1 VLLGRA
7 RGSPPPPLLSLP
19 LPKHEVEPPRPPP
32 RHNHTTKPPTQ
43 TCYRPLP
50 AAAQQQSHRYVCE
63 TRRTSSFRKGLPRPA
78 EMKLSPLAA
87 EFVPRSY
94 QSAQADEEEL
104 LVRLHTWPS
113 EPPPPTP
120 ARDAARARARERER
134 AKKALLLTPPF
145 PRLTP
150 RAGVSGG
157 APPPRARRPDSAT
170 GRPRPY
176 APERD
181 PPRGFVAW
189 RGRAGR
195 KRLFSFFAARGPK
208 LALTPHT
215 PRRLPFPSPPL
226 PPNPTTTGP
235 RTRRRLARLDG
246 RPRRGGRDG
255 GDV

>member
-1 VLLGRA
+1 MLLGRA

-113 EPPPPTP
+113 EPPPPPPRGTP
-120 ARDAARARARERER
+120 RARARENEREQRRLSFSPLPSLASRPAQGCR
-134 AKKALLLTPPF
+134 AEPRRPARGDPTAQRVDPDLTRPSAIRRADSWPGEGA
-145 PRLTP
+145 
-150 RAGVSGG
+150 RAGNAS
-157 APPPRARRPDSAT
+157 SH
-170 GRPRPY
+170 
-176 APERD
+176 
-181 PPRGFVAW
+181 
-189 RGRAGR
+189 
-195 KRLFSFFAARGPK
+195 FSP
-208 LALTPHT
+208 LAV
-215 PRRLPFPSPPL
+215 PSS
-226 PPNPTTTGP
+226 
-235 RTRRRLARLDG
+235 R
-246 RPRRGGRDG
+246 
-255 GDV
+255 